1 MKSQRLNSTNSS
13 LYLRAVMLLLA
24 AVCVLGCSAKN
35 AKTAASAV
43 QATFLNPAAA
53 GEALQAASRAQ
64 DKDALGHIFGP
75 QSSAIVNSGDP
86 AEDKAALQS
95 FVVKYDR
102 MNRWVTMTDG
112 SRVLYIGADNYAFPI
127 PLVQDSEAKWHFDAA
142 AGEREIVARRIG
154 RNELLAI
161 DASTSIAN
169 AEELYRRRFREY
181 TQTILGSPEKQD
193 GLHWE
198 VPQDQPPSPLGRLG
212 DFARIAASSA
222 VNGAP
227 VFDGYSFRVLSA
239 QGDEAKGGA
248 KSYMIDGKVVSGFA
262 ILATPVKYQD
272 SGIMTFIV
280 SRDGVVYQKDLG
292 PNTASIAASITSYNP
307 SEDWTPAE

>member
-1 MKSQRLNSTNSS
+1 MKSQRIKSTTSS
-13 LYLRAVMLLLA
+13 LCLRAVMFLMA

-35 AKTAASAV
+35 VKTADSAA
-43 QATFLNPAAA
+43 QATFVNPAAA
-53 GEALQAASRAQ
+53 GQALQAASRTQ
-64 DKDALGHIFGP
+64 DKDALGHIFGS
-75 QSSAIVNSGDP
+75 QSGAMVNSGDP

-95 FVVKYDR
+95 FVAKYDR
-102 MNRWVTMTDG
+102 INRWVTMTDG
-112 SRVLYIGADNYAFPI
+112 SQVLYIGSDNYAFPI
-127 PLVQDSEAKWHFDAA
+127 PLVQDSESRWYFDTA
-142 AGEREIVARRIG
+142 AGKREILARRIG

-169 AEELYRRRFREY
+169 AEELYRRRFKEY

-212 DFARIAASSA
+212 NFAGIAASSA

-248 KSYMIDGKVVSGFA
+248 KSYMIGGKMAAGFA
-262 ILATPVKYQD
+262 VIATPVKYQD

-280 SRDGVVYQKDLG
+280 NRDGVVYQKNLG
-292 PNTASIAASITSYNP
+292 PNTANVAASITSYNP
-307 SEDWTPAE
+307 TEGWTPAE

>member
-1 MKSQRLNSTNSS
+1 
-13 LYLRAVMLLLA
+13 
-24 AVCVLGCSAKN
+24 
-35 AKTAASAV
+35 
-43 QATFLNPAAA
+43 
-53 GEALQAASRAQ
+53 
-64 DKDALGHIFGP
+64 
-75 QSSAIVNSGDP
+75 VNSGHP
-86 AEDKAALQS
+86 AEDNAAFQF
-95 FVVKYDR
+95 FVTKYDR

-112 SRVLYIGADNYAFPI
+112 SRVLYIGSDNYAFPI
-127 PLVQDSEAKWHFDAA
+127 PLVQDSESRWYFDTA
-142 AGEREIVARRIG
+142 AGEREILARRIG

-169 AEELYRRRFREY
+169 AEELYRRRFKEY

-212 DFARIAASSA
+212 NFAEIAASSA

-227 VFDGYSFRVLSA
+227 VFDGYSFRILSA
-239 QGDEAKGGA
+239 QGDKAKGGA
-248 KSYMIDGKVVSGFA
+248 KSYMTGGKMTAGFA
-262 ILATPVKYQD
+262 VIATPVKYQD

-292 PNTASIAASITSYNP
+292 PNTANAVASITSYNP
-307 SEDWTPAE
+307 TEGWTPAE